1 MATYQLRI
9 RLLSETTFGRGDG
22 LAGEVDQE
30 VVHDQYGF
38 PFLRGRTLKGV
49 LSEECDG
56 IVAMLPPNQHQRWSE
71 ALHNLFGSAGSTT
84 TTQARWQY
92 GDATL
97 PEPLRRAVAVQQRNN
112 QLKADEVLA
121 SLTATRQQTAI
132 YAESGTPDEGS
143 LRAARVLIRELVFT
157 SHLTTGVH
165 PSDDELMILAAGCR
179 ALRHIGASRTRGR
192 GHVRCA
198 LHDAAG
204 TDITDT
210 WIAKLKEA
218 VQ

>member
-1 MATYQLRI
+1 MASYQLKI

-22 LAGEVDQE
+22 MAGEVNQE

-56 IVAMLPPNQHQRWSE
+56 VAAMLPNQPHWND

-84 TTQARWQY
+84 TTQGNWQY

-97 PEPLRRAVAVQQRNN
+97 PELLRHLVAVQQQNN
-112 QLKADEVLA
+112 ELNAAEVLA
-121 SLTATRQQTAI
+121 SLTTIRQQTAI
-132 YAESGTPDEGS
+132 DGTTGTPDKGS
-143 LRAARVLIRELVFT
+143 LRAARVLIREIVFT
-157 SHLTTGVH
+157 SRLTTEAQ
-165 PSDDELMILAAGCR
+165 PSDYEVMLLAAGCR
-179 ALRHIGASRTRGR
+179 ALRHIGLSRTRGR
-192 GHVRCA
+192 GHVRCS
-198 LHDAAG
+198 LYDKDS

-210 WIAKLKEA
+210 WVAKLKEA
-218 VQ
+218 AQ